1 MPFFDFHLHPS
12 LKPQLSDP
20 QHMPSPWDTI
30 HIGFAHPDIVTTLLK
45 CSGINDVVDSQASLS
60 QLAEAGL
67 NLVAIVL
74 FPPEQNLMRDP
85 LIQRIAAQEQ
95 THYID
100 PERVEA
106 IASGD
111 IYYQMLLQELSLLQ
125 TNMQQAGKTLKFIR
139 SMNEYDEHD
148 HHTIHAVL
156 NVEGPHAFYG
166 IRSGKTAEEIST
178 TFYANFDAFTQ
189 AHRIVAM
196 NIAHLE
202 DNDFCNHAFGI
213 QVFKP
218 RPFFPKKNGI
228 TQEGIDLVL
237 RMKEENILVDVKHT
251 SLFARKQLFGLHLH
265 SETWAIVCTHA
276 GLTGIPSAARGQYF
290 LSARSISEGYLR
302 VRHLKPVGY
311 LQGTSFNASS
321 INLYDDDVAEIVRSG
336 GMIGLSMDQRIMG
349 VSDEWMMS
357 PDFLHDFYDE
367 EIISP
372 GEKEF
377 FRGVSRTPVDSLNVL
392 NRDDIRLEDRQH
404 APTFH
409 ARHFMNQVFHL
420 FQIAGNYGI
429 DANQMA
435 RHICIGS
442 DFDGLINPLKCCRNV
457 VDLQGFKDF
466 LLANFV
472 AWEEEFVQAG
482 GPSVSA
488 IMPAGVLL
496 DHIFYQNGVNYLRTR
511 LG

>member
-1 MPFFDFHLHPS
+1 MPFFDFHLHPA

-20 QHMPSPWDTI
+20 QQTPSPWDPI
-30 HIGFAHPDIVTTLLK
+30 HIGFAHPDIVTTILK
-45 CSGINDVVDSQASLS
+45 CSGINDIVDSQASLS
-60 QLAEAGL
+60 QLAEAKL
-67 NLVAIVL
+67 NLVVIAL
-74 FPPEQNLMRDP
+74 FPPERHMMRDP
-85 LIQRIAAQEQ
+85 LIQKIAAQEQ
-95 THYID
+95 SHYIHR
-100 PERVEA
+100 ERVNA
-106 IASGD
+106 IATGD
-111 IYYQMLLQELSLLQ
+111 IYYQMLLEEIAQLQ
-125 TNMQQAGKTLKFIR
+125 THSEQGGKKLKIIR
-139 SMNEYDEHD
+139 SMNEYDEND
-148 HHTIHAVL
+148 LNTVHAVL
-156 NVEGPHAFYG
+156 SVEGPHAFDG
-166 IRSGKTAEEIST
+166 VRSGKSVEEIRT

-189 AHRIVAM
+189 VYKLVTM

-228 TQEGIDLVL
+228 TQEGFDLVL
-237 RMKEENILVDVKHT
+237 LMKEKNILVDVKHT
-251 SLFARKQLFGLHLH
+251 SLFGRKQLFGLQLH
-265 SETWAIVCTHA
+265 DHNWPIVCTHA
-276 GLTGIPSAARGQYF
+276 GLTGIPSPARGHYF
-290 LSARSISEGYLR
+290 LSARSVSEGYLR
-302 VRHLKPVGY
+302 VRHQKPVGY
-311 LQGTSFNASS
+311 LQGTSFNACS

-336 GMIGLSMDQRIMG
+336 GMIGLSLDQRILG
-349 VSDEWMMS
+349 LPDEGMMS
-357 PDFLHDFYDE
+357 PDYVGDFFDE

-377 FRGVSRTPVDSLNVL
+377 FRGVPRTPADSLKVL

-420 FQIAGNYGI
+420 FQIASNYGI
-429 DANQMA
+429 DANQIA

-457 VDLQGFKDF
+457 VDLQRFKD
-466 LLANFV
+466 LLSANFSI
-472 AWEEEFVQAG
+472 WEEEFIQAG

-488 IMPAGVLL
+488 IMPVEMLL
-496 DHIFYQNGVNYLRTR
+496 DHIFYQNGVDYLRSR